1 MFNKS
6 RVALAISSTL
16 VLSAC
21 GGDDSNPPPVTDN
34 VLTVKVIDGY
44 IQNAK
49 VWLERKDSVNYILED
64 GEVSGTTD
72 ETGAVSLDLTQIDDI
87 NNYQLITYAEAG
99 VAIDLDHGKP
109 LAHDLLMTA
118 YQGKVVTPLTTLI
131 EAKVRTKA
139 GETDAY
145 QQAVSEVAK
154 ALGVSE
160 SVVVAD
166 YIATQTEEAKKVQK
180 SAVSLVA
187 SGAMPDSVQELEQ
200 AQNIIADSEQ
210 VNLLVE
216 NAVDDNIVIKDPE
229 TNELTLV
236 STHDSDGDLII
247 DALDAFPNDDAEWY
261 DSDGD
266 QVGDNQDLFPL
277 DPSESKDT
285 DKDTVGDN
293 ADAFPND
300 PSETKDSDKDGVGDN
315 SDVFPSDATE
325 SKDSDK
331 DGVGNNSDAFP
342 TDASESKDS
351 DKDGVGDNSD
361 AFPSDATE
369 SKDSDK
375 DGVGD
380 NSDVFPTDASESKDS
395 DKDGIGNNSDAFPN
409 DASESKDSD
418 KDGVGDNSDVFPTDA
433 SESKDSDKD
442 GVGDNSD
449 AFPSDATESKDS
461 DKDGVGDNSD
471 AFPSD
476 ATESKDSDKD
486 GVGDNSDAFPN
497 DASESKDSDK
507 DGVGDN
513 ADALPNDPTETLDT
527 DGDGIGNN
535 ADNDDDGDGYLDNED
550 NQPLEALN
558 VPNTLAQCIASLP
571 EGQFATVPVDET
583 RDSKLYSITREMNN
597 GDTQQFS
604 QTEILLGQQSGLPNG
619 LLSDRT
625 FHVTQ
630 VTPDFGGAVSEW
642 DPIAE
647 LEYTDVV
654 SGMYY
659 GFHDTYYRWWGF
671 VPTIQQDH
679 DVALNTPLVV
689 DYTRIHKWNTNA
701 ESPTFNQNA
710 TTLFYQ
716 GKDILN
722 VDGTLVE
729 VCVSG
734 HEGNYAFV
742 DNDGSNEPAPVY
754 ISETTTNYTA
764 SQNLVVK
771 SERSYMEYADEEK
784 VTPVWGWS
792 NYVKQL
798 EGFTIDNQAY
808 GKDPMYSRVPEG
820 EFVTFEQCL
829 ASLEGGE
836 YVAQTGDVNAYRM
849 TRSRFNEFSEYV
861 EQEANYEWHL
871 LANENYQ
878 WHDMSVRLEQLFAT
892 LLDGSPW
899 FTEHYHIAQNGDW
912 LGIEGYEPNN
922 DVDIKW
928 GSRTTETLGW
938 SEKAY
943 YRIPN
948 VTYSQFSIHDPSTQY
963 GSDVD
968 GDQLVDWRSG
978 KVMYSQTY
986 AGKKTIN
993 YDVDGQQY
1001 QAEVCQQFS
1010 YSTSEYFDESGTKID
1025 DMTEWQRQVDSYDSK
1040 GIVQRERSNNTWSTE
1055 VWNRTSTNH

>member
-1 MFNKS
+1 MFYKS

-145 QQAVSEVAK
+145 QQAVGEVAK

-166 YIATQTEEAKKVQK
+166 YIETQTEDAKKVQK

-216 NAVDDNIVIKDPE
+216 NAADDHIVIKDPE

-247 DALDAFPNDDAEWY
+247 DALDAFPNDDTEWY

-300 PSETKDSDKDGVGDN
+300 PSET
-315 SDVFPSDATE
+315 
-325 SKDSDK
+325 
-331 DGVGNNSDAFP
+331 
-342 TDASESKDS
+342 
-351 DKDGVGDNSD
+351 
-361 AFPSDATE
+361 
-369 SKDSDK
+369 
-375 DGVGD
+375 
-380 NSDVFPTDASESKDS
+380 
-395 DKDGIGNNSDAFPN
+395 
-409 DASESKDSD
+409 
-418 KDGVGDNSDVFPTDA
+418 
-433 SESKDSDKD
+433 
-442 GVGDNSD
+442 
-449 AFPSDATESKDS
+449 
-461 DKDGVGDNSD
+461 
-471 AFPSD
+471 
-476 ATESKDSDKD
+476 
-486 GVGDNSDAFPN
+486 
-497 DASESKDSDK
+497 KDSDK

-679 DVALNTPLVV
+679 DVALNPPLVV

-808 GKDPMYSRVPEG
+808 GKDPMHSRVPEG

-836 YVAQTGDVNAYRM
+836 YVAQTGDVNSYRM

>member
-1 MFNKS
+1 MFYKS
-6 RVALAISSTL
+6 RVALAISSAL

-21 GGDDSNPPPVTDN
+21 GGDDSNQPTVTDN

-87 NNYQLITYAEAG
+87 NDYQLITFAEAG
-99 VAIDLDHGKP
+99 IAIDVDHGKP
-109 LAHDLLMTA
+109 IAEDLLMVA
-118 YQGKVVTPLTTLI
+118 YQGKVVTPLTTLV
-131 EAKVRTKA
+131 EAKMRMGVTNA
-139 GETDAY
+139 SEADAY
-145 QQAVSEVAK
+145 QQAVSEVAQ

-160 SVVVAD
+160 ASVVSD
-166 YIATQTEEAKKVQK
+166 YIESQTEEAKKVQK

-187 SGAMPDSVQELEQ
+187 SGAMPASVQELEQ

-216 NAVDDNIVIKDPE
+216 NAGDDHIVIKDPE
-229 TNELTLV
+229 TNELMLV

-247 DALDAFPNDDAEWY
+247 DALDAFPNDDTEWY
-261 DSDGD
+261 DTDGD
-266 QVGDNQDLFPL
+266 KVGDNQDVFPL

-285 DKDTVGDN
+285 DKDAVGDN

-315 SDVFPSDATE
+315 SDAFPNDASESKDSDTDGVGDNNDAFPNDPLESKDSDKDGVGDNSDVFPTDASE

-361 AFPSDATE
+361 VFPTDATE

-380 NSDVFPTDASESKDS
+380 
-395 DKDGIGNNSDAFPN
+395 NSDAFPN

-418 KDGVGDNSDVFPTDA
+418 KDGVGDN
-433 SESKDSDKD
+433 
-442 GVGDNSD
+442 ND
-449 AFPSDATESKDS
+449 AFPS
-461 DKDGVGDNSD
+461 
-471 AFPSD
+471 
-476 ATESKDSDKD
+476 
-486 GVGDNSDAFPN
+486 

-535 ADNDDDGDGYLDNED
+535 ADNDDDGDGYLDAED

-558 VPNTLAQCIASLP
+558 IPNTLAQCVASLP
-571 EGQFATVPVDET
+571 ENQFSTVGIDER
-583 RDSKLYSITREMNN
+583 RDSKLYSIKREMNN

-647 LEYTDVV
+647 LEYTDAV

-659 GFHDTYYRWWGF
+659 GLHDTYYRWWGF
-671 VPTIQQDH
+671 VPTIQQEH
-679 DVALNTPLVV
+679 DVVLNTPLVV
-689 DYTRIHKWNTNA
+689 DYTRIHKWNTDV
-701 ESPTFNQNA
+701 ESPTFNQDA
-710 TTLFYQ
+710 TTLFYK

-729 VCVSG
+729 VCISG
-734 HEGNYAFV
+734 NEGNYAFV
-742 DNDGSNEPAPVY
+742 DNDGSNEPVPVY
-754 ISETTTNYTA
+754 ISEITTNYTA

-771 SERSYMEYADEEK
+771 SERSYMEYADEAK

-798 EGFTIDNQAY
+798 EGFTINHQAY
-808 GKDPMYSRVPEG
+808 GKDPILSRVPEG
-820 EFVTFEQCL
+820 EFATFEQCL
-829 ASLEGGE
+829 ASLEEGE
-836 YVAQTGDVNAYRM
+836 YVAEVGDINTYRM
-849 TRSRFNEFSEYV
+849 QRSRFNEFDEYV

-871 LANENYQ
+871 LVNENYQ
-878 WHDMSVRLEQLFAT
+878 WNDMNVRLEQLFAI
-892 LLDGSPW
+892 LLDSTAW
-899 FTEHYHIAQNGDW
+899 FKEHYHRGQNGDW
-912 LGIEGYEPNN
+912 LGVEGYEPNS

-928 GSRTTETLGW
+928 GSRTTKQLAW
-938 SEKAY
+938 SENAY

-963 GSDVD
+963 GSDSD
-968 GDQLVDWRSG
+968 DDQLVDWRTG
-978 KVMYSQTY
+978 NVMYSQTY

-1010 YSTSEYFDESGTKID
+1010 YSTSEYFDEAGTKLGE
-1025 DMTEWQRQVDSYDSK
+1025 MTEWQRQVDSYDSK

>member
-1 MFNKS
+1 MFYKS
-6 RVALAISSTL
+6 RVALAISSAL

-21 GGDDSNPPPVTDN
+21 GGDDSNQPTVTDN

-87 NNYQLITYAEAG
+87 NDYQLITFAEAG

-109 LAHDLLMTA
+109 IAEDLLMVA
-118 YQGKVVTPLTTLI
+118 YQGKVVTPLTTLVEAKMRMGVTNAI
-131 EAKVRTKA
+131 EA
-139 GETDAY
+139 DAY
-145 QQAVSEVAK
+145 QQAVSEVAQ

-160 SVVVAD
+160 ASVVSD
-166 YIATQTEEAKKVQK
+166 YIASQTEEAKKVQK

-187 SGAMPDSVQELEQ
+187 SGAMPASVQELEQ
-200 AQNIIADSEQ
+200 AQNIISDSEQ

-216 NAVDDNIVIKDPE
+216 NAADDHIVIKDPE
-229 TNELTLV
+229 TNELMLV

-247 DALDAFPNDDAEWY
+247 DALDAFPNDDTEWY
-261 DSDGD
+261 DTDGD
-266 QVGDNQDLFPL
+266 KVGDNQDLFPL
-277 DPSESKDT
+277 DPNESKDT
-285 DKDTVGDN
+285 DKDSVGDN

-300 PSETKDSDKDGVGDN
+300 PLET
-315 SDVFPSDATE
+315 
-325 SKDSDK
+325 
-331 DGVGNNSDAFP
+331 
-342 TDASESKDS
+342 
-351 DKDGVGDNSD
+351 
-361 AFPSDATE
+361 
-369 SKDSDK
+369 KDSDK

-395 DKDGIGNNSDAFPN
+395 DKDDVGDNSDAFPN
-409 DASESKDSD
+409 DPSETKDSD
-418 KDGVGDNSDVFPTDA
+418 KDGI
-433 SESKDSDKD
+433 
-442 GVGDNSD
+442 GDNSD

-471 AFPSD
+471 AFPNDASESKDSDKDGIGDNSDAFPSDATESKDSDKDGIGNNSDAFPND

-535 ADNDDDGDGYLDNED
+535 ADNDDDGDGYLDDED

-558 VPNTLAQCIASLP
+558 VPNTLAQCVSSLP
-571 EGQFATVPVDET
+571 ENQFSTVAIDER
-583 RDSKLYSITREMNN
+583 RDSKLYSVEREMIS
-597 GDTQQFS
+597 GDIQQFS

-619 LLSDRT
+619 LLTDRT
-625 FHVTQ
+625 FNVTQ
-630 VTPDFGGAVSEW
+630 VTPDFGGSLSEW
-642 DPIAE
+642 DPNAE
-647 LEYTDVV
+647 LEYTDVE

-671 VPTIQQDH
+671 IPTTQQEY
-679 DVALNTPLVV
+679 DVVLNTPLVV
-689 DYTRIHKWNTNA
+689 DYTRINKWNPDA
-701 ESPTFNQNA
+701 ESPTFNQDA
-710 TTLFYQ
+710 TTLFYK

-722 VDGTLVE
+722 LDGNLVE

-734 HEGNYAFV
+734 HEGHYAFM
-742 DNDGSNEPAPVY
+742 DNDGNNEPAAVY
-754 ISETTTNYTA
+754 ISEAMTNYTA
-764 SQNLVVK
+764 SQNLVVR
-771 SERSYMEYADEEK
+771 SERSYMEYSDEEK
-784 VTPVWGWS
+784 VTPVWGWR
-792 NYVKQL
+792 NYIKQL
-798 EGFTIDNQAY
+798 EGFVIDNKVY
-808 GKDPMYSRVPEG
+808 GKDPLLSRVPEG
-820 EFVTFEQCL
+820 EFSTFEQCL

-836 YVAQTGDVNAYRM
+836 YVAEVGDVNTYRM
-849 TRSRFNEFSEYV
+849 NRSRFNEFDEHV

-871 LANENYQ
+871 LVNENYQ
-878 WHDMSVRLEQLFAT
+878 WHDMTVRLEQLFAT
-892 LLDGSPW
+892 LLDSSPW
-899 FTEHYHIAQNGDW
+899 FKEHYHIGQNGDW

-922 DVDIKW
+922 DIDIKW
-928 GSRTTETLGW
+928 GSRTTEKVAW
-938 SEKAY
+938 NDKAY

-963 GSDVD
+963 GSDSND
-968 GDQLVDWRSG
+968 DELVDWRSG
-978 KVMYSQTY
+978 NVMYSQTY

-993 YDVDGQQY
+993 YEVDGKNHQV
-1001 QAEVCQQFS
+1001 EVCQQFS
-1010 YSTSEYFDESGTKID
+1010 YSTSEYFDETGTKLN
-1025 DMTEWQRQVDSYDSK
+1025 DMTEWQRQIDSYDSK
-1040 GIVQRERSNNTWSTE
+1040 GIVLRERSNNTWSIE

>member
-1 MFNKS
+1 MFYKS
-6 RVALAISSTL
+6 RVALAISSAL

-21 GGDDSNPPPVTDN
+21 GGDDSNQPTVTDN

-64 GEVSGTTD
+64 GELNGTTD

-87 NNYQLITYAEAG
+87 NDYQLITFAEAG

-109 LAHDLLMTA
+109 IAEDLLMVA

-131 EAKVRTKA
+131 EAKMRMGVTNTSEA
-139 GETDAY
+139 DAY
-145 QQAVSEVAK
+145 QQAVSEVAQ

-160 SVVVAD
+160 ASVVSD
-166 YIATQTEEAKKVQK
+166 YIASQTEEAKKVQK

-187 SGAMPDSVQELEQ
+187 SGAMPASVQELEQ

-216 NAVDDNIVIKDPE
+216 NASDDHIVIKDPE
-229 TNELTLV
+229 TNELMLV

-247 DALDAFPNDDAEWY
+247 DALDAFPNDDTEWY
-261 DSDGD
+261 DTDGD
-266 QVGDNQDLFPL
+266 KVGDNQDVFPL

-285 DKDTVGDN
+285 DKDAVGDN

-300 PSETKDSDKDGVGDN
+300 PSETTDSDKDGIGDNSDAFPNDASESKDSDTDGVGDNNDAFPNDPLESKDSDKDGVGDN
-315 SDVFPSDATE
+315 SDVFPTDASE

-380 NSDVFPTDASESKDS
+380 NSD
-395 DKDGIGNNSDAFPN
+395 AFPN

-418 KDGVGDNSDVFPTDA
+418 KDGVGDN
-433 SESKDSDKD
+433 
-442 GVGDNSD
+442 ND
-449 AFPSDATESKDS
+449 AFPS
-461 DKDGVGDNSD
+461 
-471 AFPSD
+471 
-476 ATESKDSDKD
+476 
-486 GVGDNSDAFPN
+486 

-513 ADALPNDPTETLDT
+513 ADALPNDPMETLDT

-535 ADNDDDGDGYLDNED
+535 ADTDDDGDGYLDAED

-558 VPNTLAQCIASLP
+558 IPNTLAQCVASLP
-571 EGQFATVPVDET
+571 ENQFSKVGIDER

-619 LLSDRT
+619 LLSERT

-647 LEYTDVV
+647 LEYTDAV

-671 VPTIQQDH
+671 VPTIQQEH
-679 DVALNTPLVV
+679 DVVLNTPLVV
-689 DYTRIHKWNTNA
+689 DYTRIHKWNTDA
-701 ESPTFNQNA
+701 ESPTFNQDA
-710 TTLFYQ
+710 TTLFYK

-722 VDGTLVE
+722 VDDTLVE
-729 VCVSG
+729 VCISG

-742 DNDGSNEPAPVY
+742 DNDGSSEPAPVY

-764 SQNLVVK
+764 GQNLVVK
-771 SERSYMEYADEEK
+771 SERSYMEYADEAK

-798 EGFTIDNQAY
+798 EGFTINNQAY
-808 GKDPMYSRVPEG
+808 GKDPILSRVPEG
-820 EFVTFEQCL
+820 EFATFEQCL
-829 ASLEGGE
+829 ASLEEGE
-836 YVAQTGDVNAYRM
+836 YVAEVGDINTYRM
-849 TRSRFNEFSEYV
+849 QRSRFNEFDEYV

-871 LANENYQ
+871 LMDENYQ
-878 WHDMSVRLEQLFAT
+878 WNDMNVRLEQLFAT
-892 LLDGSPW
+892 LLDSSAW
-899 FTEHYHIAQNGDW
+899 FKEHYHTSQNGDW
-912 LGIEGYEPNN
+912 LGVEGYEPNS

-928 GSRTTETLGW
+928 GSRTTKQLAW
-938 SEKAY
+938 SENAY

-963 GSDVD
+963 GGDSDD
-968 GDQLVDWRSG
+968 DQLVDWRTG
-978 KVMYSQTY
+978 NVMYSQTY

-1001 QAEVCQQFS
+1001 QAEVCQQVS
-1010 YSTSEYFDESGTKID
+1010 YSTSEYFDESGTKLN
-1025 DMTEWQRQVDSYDSK
+1025 DMTEWQRQIDSYDSK
-1040 GIVQRERSNNTWSTE
+1040 GIVQRERSNNIWSTE

>member
-1 MFNKS
+1 MFYKS

-21 GGDDSNPPPVTDN
+21 GGDDSNQPTVTDN

-49 VWLERKDSVNYILED
+49 VWLERKDNVNYILED
-64 GEVSGTTD
+64 GELSGTTD
-72 ETGAVSLDLTQIDDI
+72 ETGTVSLDLTQIDDI
-87 NNYQLITYAEAG
+87 NNYQLITFAEAG

-109 LAHDLLMTA
+109 IAKDLLMTA
-118 YQGKVVTPLTTLI
+118 YQGRVVTPLTTLI
-131 EAKVRTKA
+131 EAKVRMGLA
-139 GETDAY
+139 SASEADAY
-145 QQAVSEVAK
+145 QQAVSEVAQE
-154 ALGVSE
+154 LGVSE
-160 SVVVAD
+160 AAVVAD
-166 YIATQTEEAKKVQK
+166 YVASQTEEAKKVQK

-187 SGAMPDSVQELEQ
+187 SGAMPASVQELEQ

-216 NAVDDNIVIKDPE
+216 NAGDDHIVIKDPE
-229 TNELTLV
+229 TNELMLV

-247 DALDAFPNDDAEWY
+247 DALDAFPNDDTEWY
-261 DSDGD
+261 DTDGD
-266 QVGDNQDLFPL
+266 KVGDNQDVFPL

-285 DKDTVGDN
+285 DKDAVGDN

-315 SDVFPSDATE
+315 SDAFPNDASESKDSDTDGVGDNNDAFPNDPLEFKDSDKDGVGDNSDVFPTDASE

-361 AFPSDATE
+361 VFPTDATE

-380 NSDVFPTDASESKDS
+380 
-395 DKDGIGNNSDAFPN
+395 NSDAFPN

-418 KDGVGDNSDVFPTDA
+418 KDGVGDN
-433 SESKDSDKD
+433 
-442 GVGDNSD
+442 ND
-449 AFPSDATESKDS
+449 AFPS
-461 DKDGVGDNSD
+461 
-471 AFPSD
+471 
-476 ATESKDSDKD
+476 
-486 GVGDNSDAFPN
+486 

-535 ADNDDDGDGYLDNED
+535 ADNDDDGDGYLDAED

-558 VPNTLAQCIASLP
+558 IPNTLAQCVASLP
-571 EGQFATVPVDET
+571 ENQFSTVGIDER
-583 RDSKLYSITREMNN
+583 RDSKLYSIKREMNN

-647 LEYTDVV
+647 LEYTDAV

-659 GFHDTYYRWWGF
+659 GLHDTYYRWWGF
-671 VPTIQQDH
+671 VPTIQQEH
-679 DVALNTPLVV
+679 DVVLNTPLVV
-689 DYTRIHKWNTNA
+689 DYTRIHKWNTDV
-701 ESPTFNQNA
+701 ESPTFNQDA
-710 TTLFYQ
+710 TTLFYK

-729 VCVSG
+729 VCISG
-734 HEGNYAFV
+734 NEGNYAFV
-742 DNDGSNEPAPVY
+742 DNDGSNEPVPVY

-771 SERSYMEYADEEK
+771 SERSYMEYADEAK

-798 EGFTIDNQAY
+798 EGFTINNQAY
-808 GKDPMYSRVPEG
+808 GKDPILSRVPEG
-820 EFVTFEQCL
+820 EFATFEQCL
-829 ASLEGGE
+829 ASLEEGE
-836 YVAQTGDVNAYRM
+836 YVAEVGDINTYRM
-849 TRSRFNEFSEYV
+849 QRSRFNEFDEYV

-871 LANENYQ
+871 LVNENYQ
-878 WHDMSVRLEQLFAT
+878 WNDMNVRLEQLFAI
-892 LLDGSPW
+892 LLDSTAW
-899 FTEHYHIAQNGDW
+899 FKEHYHSGQNGDW
-912 LGIEGYEPNN
+912 LGVEGYEPNS

-928 GSRTTETLGW
+928 GSRTTKQLAW
-938 SEKAY
+938 SENAY

-963 GSDVD
+963 GSDSD
-968 GDQLVDWRSG
+968 DDQLVDWRTG
-978 KVMYSQTY
+978 NVMYSQTY

-1010 YSTSEYFDESGTKID
+1010 YSTSEYFDEAGTKLN
-1025 DMTEWQRQVDSYDSK
+1025 DMTEWQRQIDSYDSK
-1040 GIVQRERSNNTWSTE
+1040 GVVQRERSNNTWSTE

>member
-1 MFNKS
+1 MFYKS
-6 RVALAISSTL
+6 RVALAISSAL

-21 GGDDSNPPPVTDN
+21 GGDDSNQPTVTDN

-87 NNYQLITYAEAG
+87 NDYQLITFAEAG
-99 VAIDLDHGKP
+99 IAIDVDHGKP
-109 LAHDLLMTA
+109 IAEDLLMVA
-118 YQGKVVTPLTTLI
+118 YQGKVVTPLTTLV
-131 EAKVRTKA
+131 EAKMRMGVTNA
-139 GETDAY
+139 SEADAY
-145 QQAVSEVAK
+145 QQAVSEVAQ

-160 SVVVAD
+160 ASVVSD
-166 YIATQTEEAKKVQK
+166 YIASQTEEAKKVQK

-187 SGAMPDSVQELEQ
+187 SGAMPASVQELEQ

-216 NAVDDNIVIKDPE
+216 NAGDDHIVIKDPE
-229 TNELTLV
+229 TNELMLV

-247 DALDAFPNDDAEWY
+247 DALDAFPNDDTEWY
-261 DSDGD
+261 DTDGD
-266 QVGDNQDLFPL
+266 KVGDNQDVFPL

-285 DKDTVGDN
+285 DKDAVGDN

-315 SDVFPSDATE
+315 SDAFPNDASESKDSDTDGVGDNNDAFPNDPLESKDSDKDGVGDNSDVFPTDASE

-361 AFPSDATE
+361 VFPTDATE

-380 NSDVFPTDASESKDS
+380 
-395 DKDGIGNNSDAFPN
+395 NSDAFPN

-418 KDGVGDNSDVFPTDA
+418 KDGVGDN
-433 SESKDSDKD
+433 
-442 GVGDNSD
+442 ND
-449 AFPSDATESKDS
+449 AFPS
-461 DKDGVGDNSD
+461 
-471 AFPSD
+471 
-476 ATESKDSDKD
+476 
-486 GVGDNSDAFPN
+486 

-535 ADNDDDGDGYLDNED
+535 ADNDDDGDGYLDAED

-558 VPNTLAQCIASLP
+558 IPNTLAQCVASLP
-571 EGQFATVPVDET
+571 ENQFSTVGVDER
-583 RDSKLYSITREMNN
+583 RDSKLYSIKREMNN

-647 LEYTDVV
+647 LEYTDAV

-659 GFHDTYYRWWGF
+659 GLHDTYYRWWGF
-671 VPTIQQDH
+671 VPRIQQEH
-679 DVALNTPLVV
+679 DVVLNTPLVV
-689 DYTRIHKWNTNA
+689 DYTRIHKWNTDV
-701 ESPTFNQNA
+701 ESPTFNQDA
-710 TTLFYQ
+710 TTLFYK

-729 VCVSG
+729 VCISG

-742 DNDGSNEPAPVY
+742 DNDGSNEPVPVY

-771 SERSYMEYADEEK
+771 SERSYMEYADEAK

-798 EGFTIDNQAY
+798 EGFTINHQAY
-808 GKDPMYSRVPEG
+808 GKDPILSRVPEG
-820 EFVTFEQCL
+820 EFATFEQCL
-829 ASLEGGE
+829 ASLEEGE
-836 YVAQTGDVNAYRM
+836 YVAEVGDINTYRM
-849 TRSRFNEFSEYV
+849 QRSRFNEFDEYV

-871 LANENYQ
+871 LVNENYQ
-878 WHDMSVRLEQLFAT
+878 WNDMNVRLEQLFAI
-892 LLDGSPW
+892 LLDSTAW
-899 FTEHYHIAQNGDW
+899 FKEHYHRGQNGDW
-912 LGIEGYEPNN
+912 LGVEGYEPNS

-928 GSRTTETLGW
+928 GSRTTKQLAW
-938 SEKAY
+938 SENAY

-963 GSDVD
+963 GSDSD
-968 GDQLVDWRSG
+968 DDQLVDWRTG
-978 KVMYSQTY
+978 NVMYSQTY

-1010 YSTSEYFDESGTKID
+1010 YSTSEYFDEAGTKLN

>member
-1 MFNKS
+1 MFYKS

-216 NAVDDNIVIKDPE
+216 NAGDDHIVIKDPE

-247 DALDAFPNDDAEWY
+247 DALDAFPNDDTEWY

-315 SDVFPSDATE
+315 SDVFPVDASE
-325 SKDSDK
+325 SEDSDK
-331 DGVGNNSDAFP
+331 DGI
-342 TDASESKDS
+342 
-351 DKDGVGDNSD
+351 GDNSD
-361 AFPSDATE
+361 AFPNDPLE

-380 NSDVFPTDASESKDS
+380 NSDVFP
-395 DKDGIGNNSDAFPN
+395 N
-409 DASESKDSD
+409 
-418 KDGVGDNSDVFPTDA
+418 DA

-476 ATESKDSDKD
+476 AT
-486 GVGDNSDAFPN
+486 
-497 DASESKDSDK
+497 ESKDSDK

-647 LEYTDVV
+647 LEYTDAV

-679 DVALNTPLVV
+679 DVTLNTPLVV
-689 DYTRIHKWNTNA
+689 DYTRIHKWNTDA

-742 DNDGSNEPAPVY
+742 DNDGSNEPAPIY

-798 EGFTIDNQAY
+798 EGFTINNQAY
-808 GKDPMYSRVPEG
+808 GKDPMLSRVPEG

-836 YVAQTGDVNAYRM
+836 YIAQTGDVNSYRM

-861 EQEANYEWHL
+861 EQEANYGWHL

-912 LGIEGYEPNN
+912 LGIEGYEPNS

-938 SEKAY
+938 SENAY

-1010 YSTSEYFDESGTKID
+1010 YSTSEYFDESGTKLD